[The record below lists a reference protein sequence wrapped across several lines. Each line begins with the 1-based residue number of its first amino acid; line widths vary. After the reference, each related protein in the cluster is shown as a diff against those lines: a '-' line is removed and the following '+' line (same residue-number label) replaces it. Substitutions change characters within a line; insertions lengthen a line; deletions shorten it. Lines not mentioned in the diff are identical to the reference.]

1 MSETI
6 TSLTR
11 AKELSESIG
20 SFVLGEVGG
29 SSHIKEIEEN
39 CGSMWITTNDGKT
52 YSINVTECESE
63 EEN

>member
-6 TSLTR
+6 TSLMK

-29 SSHIKEIEEN
+29 SSNIKSIEEN
-39 CGSMWITTNDGKT
+39 CGTLWIEAKDGKI
-52 YSINVTECESE
+52 YSISVVECEE
-63 EEN
+63 

>member
-11 AKELSESIG
+11 EKELSESIG